1 MKFLYRFKSGIIP
14 IQFNLFN
21 ALVEL
26 YFFLFC
32 KKRMNMLTKALK
44 SRLGFYQAQSFNSI
58 LKNRNILFSKKN
70 SNVLSEKRIIK
81 QISTSNYMAK
91 LNIRNIRPKPDQ
103 SYKNSMWYILSG
115 FVFMIGAS
123 YAAVPLFKIFCESQ
137 GIDINTEFREMGIEE
152 LKKKLSSLKRVE
164 NRLVTVKFVAS
175 TSADL
180 LWKFE
185 PCQEE
190 ITVAPGETAL
200 AFFKAKN
207 MTDRS
212 IIGIATYSILPF
224 DAGLYFNKI
233 QCFCFEEQRL
243 DPNEEVD
250 MPVFFYIDEQYSE
263 DPKLEYVDN
272 ICLSYTFFE
281 SKGDDDIQNLQKLVQ
296 QKVQ

>member
-1 MKFLYRFKSGIIP
+1 MNLLTKILKPNLIPKLNLTKKSRKFLYTQNLNPFIKSKNTLLSNFNSNFLAEKKIINGISTTNIVAK
-14 IQFNLFN
+14 FNL
-21 ALVEL
+21 
-26 YFFLFC
+26 
-32 KKRMNMLTKALK
+32 
-44 SRLGFYQAQSFNSI
+44 
-58 LKNRNILFSKKN
+58 RNL
-70 SNVLSEKRIIK
+70 
-81 QISTSNYMAK
+81 QQ
-91 LNIRNIRPKPDQ
+91 KPDQ
-103 SYKNSMWYILSG
+103 SSKNSMWYILSG

-137 GIDINTEFREMGIEE
+137 GIDINTEFREMGMEE
-152 LKKKLSSLKRVE
+152 LKKKLSSLKKVE

-212 IIGIATYSILPF
+212 IIGIATYSILPY

-263 DPKLEYVDN
+263 DPKLEYIDN

-281 SKGDDDIQNLQKLVQ
+281 SKGADDIQNLQKLVQ
-296 QKVQ
+296 QKA

>member
-1 MKFLYRFKSGIIP
+1 M
-14 IQFNLFN
+14 NL
-21 ALVEL
+21 
-26 YFFLFC
+26 
-32 KKRMNMLTKALK
+32 LTKIVK
-44 SRLGFYQAQSFNSI
+44 PRLAFSQTKEAKKFFKTESFSSFLNNKKI
-58 LKNRNILFSKKN
+58 LLSTTN
-70 SNVLSEKRIIK
+70 SNLSAEKKLINR
-81 QISTSNYMAK
+81 ISTSNYVAK
-91 LNIRNIRPKPDQ
+91 LDLRNFQQKPDQ
-103 SYKNSMWYILSG
+103 SSKNSLWYILSG

-152 LKKKLSSLKRVE
+152 LKKKLSSLKKVE

-207 MTDRS
+207 MTNRS

-250 MPVFFYIDEQYSE
+250 MPVFFYIDEQYTE

-281 SKGDDDIQNLQKLVQ
+281 SKGADDIQNLQKLVQ
-296 QKVQ
+296 QKV